1 MGAHLDKPVVQKHTE
16 TFEANGLRFGASAVR
31 LSISS
36 LFFPEGA
43 HCDTH
48 TQSHLSEASLCGPVQ

>member
-31 LSISS
+31 LSIR
-36 LFFPEGA
+36 FF
-43 HCDTH
+43 TF
-48 TQSHLSEASLCGPVQ
+48 LS